1 MTARQVSR
9 GPIESAENSCHPKT
23 DLCVTA
29 KVLIN
34 TKNIKRSGFS
44 KQTKPLVSH
53 QRTVHPSSTTRNS
66 GGTCRT
72 FRLNRSPVWAKMKMR
87 LNPNGQICRAMHLKR
102 QWECS
107 CFTEEIYVTG
117 GKGWA
122 FQSSS
127 LRNFSPPECLITPR
141 ITEPASLPPSY
152 EASRYDRQPVASK
165 HCLACL
171 NYLCIFICANNAES
185 ES

>member
-1 MTARQVSR
+1 MTARQASR
-9 GPIESAENSCHPKT
+9 GPIESVENSCHPKT

-29 KVLIN
+29 KFLIN
-34 TKNIKRSGFS
+34 TKNKKRSGFS
-44 KQTKPLVSH
+44 TQTRPLVSH
-53 QRTVHPSSTTRNS
+53 QRTVHPSSTSRNS
-66 GGTCRT
+66 RGTCST
-72 FRLNRSPVWAKMKMR
+72 SGLNRSPVWAKMKMR

-107 CFTEEIYVTG
+107 FFTAEIYVTG

-127 LRNFSPPECLITPR
+127 LRNFSSPECLITPR
-141 ITEPASLPPSY
+141 ITEPASLSPSY
-152 EASRYDRQPVASK
+152 KASRYDRQPVTSK

-171 NYLCIFICANNAES
+171 INLYIITCVNNAEN